1 MSDPGID
8 KAALRRRLRALRAAA
23 VSPPLAVDLRDRF
36 LSAIALPEGSIVA
49 GYRAAGSEMD
59 PEPLMQALAARG
71 FALALPC
78 IVEPDLP
85 LVFRAWAP
93 GDPLAPGKL
102 GIMEPLSAAPVLRPG
117 VVLVPLVG
125 FDRRGH
131 RLGQGG
137 GFYDR
142 TLAGQPALAVGLAY
156 AVQEVD
162 AVPVEAWDRKLDWI
176 VTERE
181 ALKT

>member
-1 MSDPGID
+1 MSDPGTD
-8 KAALRRRLRALRAAA
+8 KPALRARLRALRQAAA
-23 VSPPLAVDLRDRF
+23 SPVAALDLRDRF
-36 LSAIALPEGSIVA
+36 LTTVPLATGAVVA

-59 PEPLMQALAARG
+59 AGPLMEALAARG

-78 IVEPDLP
+78 IADVSQP
-85 LVFRAWAP
+85 LVFRAWSP
-93 GDPLAPGKL
+93 GEALAPGKL
-102 GIMEPLSAAPVLRPG
+102 RILEPLAGAPIVSPT
-117 VVLVPLVG
+117 VVLVPLLG

-142 TLAGQPALAVGLAY
+142 TLAASGALSVGLAY

-162 AVPVEAWDRKLDWI
+162 AVPVEPWDRRLDWV
-176 VTERE
+176 VTESE
-181 ALKT
+181 AVKT